1 MSWRVL
7 RKVAVSFSLW
17 VLVDLCLDGA
27 LPQNALAAIGNLI
40 LTKSISRLSVEIQYL
55 HYLHRV
61 RKTEPVD

>member
-40 LTKSISRLSVEIQYL
+40 LTKSIGRLSVEIQYV
-55 HYLHRV
+55 HRV